1 MSGSESTSERGSV
14 VEPAVQKLLSFYGDA
29 LLRYRD
35 ALASYGGKIRLT
47 GPREPEILWREHI
60 LDCLCSVP
68 FLPGKGAV
76 IDVGSGGG
84 LPGIVWA
91 ICRPDLEVT
100 LLDSV
105 RKKCGALGD
114 MARELGLSNVRVV
127 WSRCEE
133 YALKARESF
142 SFAGA
147 RAVASAG
154 VLLEYLSP
162 LVSVGGEILAMKG
175 PLFAD
180 ELEPLEGKWNR
191 MGVSS
196 PSLVSYDV
204 EGKQL
209 FLVLWKKNAP
219 CPSRFPRKAGM
230 AEKINW
236 WR

>member
-91 ICRPDLEVT
+91 ICRPDL
-100 LLDSV
+100 
-105 RKKCGALGD
+105 
-114 MARELGLSNVRVV
+114 
-127 WSRCEE
+127 
-133 YALKARESF
+133 
-142 SFAGA
+142 
-147 RAVASAG
+147 
-154 VLLEYLSP
+154 
-162 LVSVGGEILAMKG
+162 
-175 PLFAD
+175 
-180 ELEPLEGKWNR
+180 
-191 MGVSS
+191 
-196 PSLVSYDV
+196 
-204 EGKQL
+204 
-209 FLVLWKKNAP
+209 
-219 CPSRFPRKAGM
+219 
-230 AEKINW
+230 
-236 WR
+236 